1 MPSAV
6 LRALQGLS
14 DNSGRTVVI
23 AGPPTSGKSAL
34 LGEIR
39 TILTDRHARIV
50 ELRGTYRGR
59 SIPFGALDGL
69 REDPAT
75 PREPREGEPG
85 ESSESDSPMA
95 DAPMAPV
102 AYPPDRMPHSGRSR
116 SGRART
122 SFLGQPIRARSANEG
137 DPEAYWQELVRDFR
151 AAESRPV
158 AILID
163 DGALFDPDSREFI
176 VTLSKKARLR
186 PLVIVCALDT
196 SVPGYMSWEDSFL
209 GRGDVDWV
217 RFTQSLPD
225 AREAHRLRAIFDDLP
240 TVTQRVVGYVALLGG
255 TVGEVVL
262 SRVARLNY
270 PQLAEALLPA
280 TGAGVVKVNEGRV
293 TIPHVA
299 WIGLTRDLLPSK
311 QVTEMHLEIAN
322 ALAALSPEPT
332 PARRVEVA
340 QHYLAWFP
348 GPMALK
354 HLLEAGELSLHLVAF
369 DSAEELLAQA
379 ITCLPSIPAADRGRT
394 DAELRLLHAQALFCA
409 GRPTEAEVELR
420 EGLDSA
426 LRAKVPPE
434 IVAEWM
440 EYLVLTMRVVGP
452 RPGLQQSLAEL
463 AERAHDAQWI
473 EIEALLQSLLAEFYS
488 ERGQAEL
495 ARDESRRA
503 GALAQSLPPGHLQA
517 TALLA
522 VGLVRVEGTPEEQAL
537 AAKFLSSA
545 RMLLGRA
552 RRWELDHMAGDIEA
566 RILDNRGEWQVA
578 LQQREQALPGLQ
590 RQKVY
595 TVELYH
601 ELSIAATLLDH
612 RNGKGVEAVLARAA
626 LLVETLHL
634 LPPSPCL
641 LRLWLLEGR
650 YRAIAGETGAA
661 RDRWEAIAD
670 SPPAT
675 GLPAVRAEALYRLAL
690 LEHASERPDIASGY
704 TERLLGPDLREFVPI
719 PWQPG
724 LADLASLA
732 TASLHGGAPLPV
744 SPASGRRK
752 DGQGGERPRR
762 ESVRDRQRA
771 NEQ

>member
-1 MPSAV
+1 V

-39 TILTDRHARIV
+39 TILTDRKARIV

-69 REDPAT
+69 RPDPSA
-75 PREPREGEPG
+75 PGEPRE
-85 ESSESDSPMA
+85 SEGTDEAARDSAVA

-102 AYPPDRMPHSGRSR
+102 AYLPDRLPHSGRSR
-116 SGRART
+116 AGRART
-122 SFLGQPIRARSANEG
+122 SFLGQPIRARAANEG
-137 DPEAYWQELVRDFR
+137 DPEAYWQDLVRDFR
-151 AAESRPV
+151 SSDNRPV

-176 VTLSKKARLR
+176 VALSRKARLR
-186 PLVIVCALDT
+186 PLLIVCALDS

-225 AREAHRLRAIFDDLP
+225 AREAHRLKAIFDDLP

-280 TGAGVVKVNEGRV
+280 TGAGVVKVNDGRV

-299 WIGLTRDLLPSK
+299 WIGLTRDLLPTK

-332 PARRVEVA
+332 PGRRVEVA
-340 QHYLAWFP
+340 QHYLAWYP

-354 HLLEAGELSLHLVAF
+354 HLLEAGELSLHLVAY

-379 ITCLPSIPAADRGRT
+379 ITCLPSLPAADRDRM

-409 GRPTEAEVELR
+409 GRPSEGEVELR

-426 LRAKVPPE
+426 LRAKIPPE

-440 EYLVLTMRVVGP
+440 EFLVLTMRVVGP
-452 RPGLQQSLAEL
+452 RPALQQSLAEL
-463 AERAHDAQWI
+463 ADRAHDVQWI
-473 EIEALLQSLLAEFYS
+473 EIEALLQSLLAEYYS
-488 ERGQAEL
+488 ERGQSEL
-495 ARDESRRA
+495 ARYESRRA

-566 RILDNRGEWQVA
+566 RILDNRGDWQQA

-612 RNGKGVEAVLARAA
+612 RNGKGVEPVLARAA

-661 RDRWEAIAD
+661 RDRWEAIVDA
-670 SPPAT
+670 PAAM

-690 LEHASERPDIASGY
+690 LEHASGRADVASGY
-704 TERLLGPDLREFVPI
+704 TEKLLAPDLMEFVPL

-724 LADLASLA
+724 LADLAALA
-732 TASLHGGAPLPV
+732 AASMHGGAPLPV
-744 SPASGRRK
+744 TPGSGRRK
-752 DGQGGERPRR
+752 DGQGGERARR
-762 ESVRDRQRA
+762 ETVRDRQRA
-771 NEQ
+771 DDQ